1 MDSNKKSLTE
11 LLATWDKLHVVGMT
25 PEKSNSIMTETPMG
39 GSIVKVAIEFQ
50 HKNSP
55 VSGAH
60 YIDAYLVAYDFYGNR
75 VNVRF
80 NGSWGCH
87 DEEIPQFI
95 KWFHLKKYEARDK
108 DEVRANATSGL
119 VGSFLA

>member
-11 LLATWDKLHVVGMT
+11 LLATWDKLQVAGIT
-25 PEKSNSIMTETPMG
+25 PGEVNSIMTETVMG
-39 GSIVKVAIEFQ
+39 DSIVKVAIEFQ
-50 HKNSP
+50 HRNSP
-55 VSGAH
+55 VSGTH
-60 YIDAYLVAYDFYGNR
+60 SIHAYLIAYDFYGNR

-95 KWFHLKKYEARDK
+95 KWFQSKTYEAKDK
-108 DEVRANATSGL
+108 DEARANATSGL
-119 VGSFLA
+119 VGNFLA

>member
-1 MDSNKKSLTE
+1 MTSNKTNLTE

-50 HKNSP
+50 HRNSP
-55 VSGAH
+55 VSGSH
-60 YIDAYLVAYDFYGNR
+60 SINAYLVAYDFYGNR

-95 KWFHLKKYEARDK
+95 KWFQGKTYEARDK
-108 DEVRANATSGL
+108 DEARAHATNAVVS
-119 VGSFLA
+119 SFLA